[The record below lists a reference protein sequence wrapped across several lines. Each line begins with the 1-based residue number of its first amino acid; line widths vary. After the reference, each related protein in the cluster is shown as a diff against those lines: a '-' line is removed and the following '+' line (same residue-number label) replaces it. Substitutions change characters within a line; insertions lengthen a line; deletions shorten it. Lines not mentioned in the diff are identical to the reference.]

1 MTRAANAFEHADHD
15 RDLRK
20 HDPRP
25 SDPIN
30 AIEIAVL
37 VKGMKNITEAA
48 CLIDQYASAVA
59 AGARLEGVQ
68 QAYDRMN
75 AVFDGAI
82 MLKRE
87 STDA

>member
-1 MTRAANAFEHADHD
+1 MTRAASQDEIFDHN

-30 AIEIAVL
+30 AVEIAVL
-37 VKGMKNITEAA
+37 VKGLKNITEAA
-48 CLIDQYASAVA
+48 ALIDQYAATVA
-59 AGARLEGVQ
+59 AGARLEGVE

-75 AVFDGAI
+75 AAFDGAL

-87 STDA
+87 DA